1 MIETSIT
8 PTIDFEQSGIQ
19 HGFLRLPYSR
29 DDSAW
34 GAVMIPIAQIKNGE
48 GPTALVTGGNHGD
61 EYEGQI
67 ALLDFVNTCQLD
79 DIQGTV
85 IVVPA
90 MNYPAAQVG
99 SRVSPIDK
107 GNLNRSFPGNPIGS
121 VTEKIADYFT
131 RYLVPRADYVLDMHS
146 GGKTLDFIPFAAC
159 HYLAD
164 KAQEARCEAAMQAF
178 GAPYE
183 VKMLEIDATSL
194 YDTAVEEQG
203 KTFVTTELG
212 GAGTTT
218 PETVAIAKRGVANF
232 LRHAGILQTLAE
244 EEQQAP
250 AIRIDMPDNRSYVFA
265 EHEGILEPCVGL
277 GDYVEQG
284 QLVAK
289 VHIGHR
295 TAVLPFEY
303 YAPRDGIVITRN
315 FSSKLKMGDCL
326 LVIGEIV
333 GTSS

>member
-8 PTIDFEQSGIQ
+8 ATIDYQKEGIQ

-34 GAVMIPIAQIKNGE
+34 GAIMIPITQIKNGK
-48 GPTALVTGGNHGD
+48 GPTALLTGGNHGD

-67 ALLDFVNTCQLD
+67 ALLDLANTCEIEN
-79 DIQGTV
+79 IQGRL
-85 IVVPA
+85 IIVPA

-99 SRVSPIDK
+99 SRISPIDG

-131 RYLVPRADYVLDMHS
+131 RYLVPQADYILDIHS

-159 HYLAD
+159 HYLEN
-164 KAQEARCEAAMQAF
+164 KAQEALCENAMRAF

-183 VKMLEIDATSL
+183 VKMLEIDATTL
-194 YDTAVEEQG
+194 YDTTVEAQG
-203 KTFVTTELG
+203 KIFVTTELG

-218 PETVAIAKRGVANF
+218 PKRIEITKRGIANF
-232 LRHAGILQTLAE
+232 LRHASILRTPMENHQT
-244 EEQQAP
+244 QS
-250 AIRIDMPDNRSYVFA
+250 IRINMPDFRSYVFA
-265 EHEGILEPCVGL
+265 EHDGIIEPCVDL
-277 GDYVEQG
+277 GEEIRKG
-284 QLVAK
+284 QLIAK

-295 TAVLPFEY
+295 MAIKPFAY
-303 YAPRDGIVITRN
+303 YAPRSGIVISRH
-315 FSSKLKMGDCL
+315 FPSKLKMGDCL
-326 LVIGEIV
+326 LVIGERV
-333 GTSS
+333 E